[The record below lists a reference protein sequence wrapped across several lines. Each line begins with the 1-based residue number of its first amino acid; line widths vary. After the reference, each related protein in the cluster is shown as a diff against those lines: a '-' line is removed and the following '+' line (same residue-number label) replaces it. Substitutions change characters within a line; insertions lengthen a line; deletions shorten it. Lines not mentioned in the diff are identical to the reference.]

1 MGWEG
6 YWREGAKHQII
17 FCARDNSPLDKL
29 QEKVDV
35 DSIQFAGNDECVN
48 LGIRRVNGR
57 IYAGNY
63 VGLCRL
69 KAVDGKRILSRDGRE
84 VILKIEPRFQL
95 SVVEMLHAL
104 RQDDEFERYLAPQTI
119 RINAQDREL
128 EDLKDNELFHFFDCE
143 DPIYIEDNTAL
154 QSSII
159 TAAVFLSLLKNL
171 CTRPL
176 MGKMITREENLV
188 GKLKGNILFK
198 KNSRLN
204 TLRGRDDRIY
214 CRYLQYS
221 EDILENRVLKAAL
234 QKAVLFLNKYF
245 GQASGNKN
253 SFRDMIAY
261 CQNALSHVSHTRIT
275 RQDLG
280 KIKTTGC

>member
-1 MGWEG
+1 MGRLLEG
-6 YWREGAKHQII
+6 RGKASDY

-69 KAVDGKRILSRDGRE
+69 KAVDEKRILSRDGRE

-143 DPIYIEDNTAL
+143 GPNLHRGQYSLAK
-154 QSSII
+154 QYYHSGS
-159 TAAVFLSLLKNL
+159 VLSLLKNL

-198 KNSRLN
+198 KNIRLN

-214 CRYLQYS
+214 CRYLQ
-221 EDILENRVLKAAL
+221 
-234 QKAVLFLNKYF
+234 
-245 GQASGNKN
+245 
-253 SFRDMIAY
+253 
-261 CQNALSHVSHTRIT
+261 
-275 RQDLG
+275 
-280 KIKTTGC
+280 